1 MEQSIPGAWGL
12 GTEGQERSGPV
23 GALEG
28 LVWLRGT
35 RKSPLGCK
43 WILDTF
49 LPVSEAPSLLSKLR
63 SVCLPGGGQDT
74 GHSHCWGYLEV
85 QPQIGEWG

>member
-1 MEQSIPGAWGL
+1 MIRTCEGRTQRDRSDQDLWGHW
-12 GTEGQERSGPV
+12 Q
-23 GALEG
+23 G

-74 GHSHCWGYLEV
+74 GHSHCWGHLEV